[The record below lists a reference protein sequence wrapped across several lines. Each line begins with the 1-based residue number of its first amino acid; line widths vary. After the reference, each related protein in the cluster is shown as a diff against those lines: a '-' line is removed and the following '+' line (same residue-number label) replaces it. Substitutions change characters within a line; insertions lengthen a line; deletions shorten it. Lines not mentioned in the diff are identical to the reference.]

1 VPIKRILGW
10 AAVITVACYVF
21 TKPAGS
27 AAAMHGV
34 VHALSSAGTNLA
46 KFLST
51 L

>member
-10 AAVITVACYVF
+10 AAVITVAYYVF

-27 AAAMHGV
+27 AVAIHGV
-34 VHALSSAGTNLA
+34 VHALSSAGASLA
-46 KFLST
+46 KFLTS